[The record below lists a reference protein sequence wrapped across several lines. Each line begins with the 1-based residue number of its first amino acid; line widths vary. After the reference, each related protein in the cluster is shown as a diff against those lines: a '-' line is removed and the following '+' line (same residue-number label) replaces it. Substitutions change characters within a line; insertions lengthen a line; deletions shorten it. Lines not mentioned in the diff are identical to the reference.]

1 MIKQHTAGF
10 QYLFS
15 LCLARVRTN
24 FWIKNGFFNWPPT
37 IMFSLQYLYSVSEV
51 IIVQCVVQCSALSVD
66 YWLLSVKCWVLSAEC
81 WVLIVEFRVLS
92 VECWVI
98 SVHCTVIS
106 VQWDVSVCM
115 GTWSISQFYL
125 QPELWPVKGSKHGN
139 DWSWSTDRRGLNECV
154 ISTNMKIPMY
164 PLWRLG
170 LLIMKGFTQGGEWL
184 LQNVCCCCC

>member
-1 MIKQHTAGF
+1 
-10 QYLFS
+10 
-15 LCLARVRTN
+15 
-24 FWIKNGFFNWPPT
+24 
-37 IMFSLQYLYSVSEV
+37 MFSLQYLYAVSEV
-51 IIVQCVVQCSALSVD
+51 IIVQCLVQSSALSVDYWLLSVKCWVLSVD

-139 DWSWSTDRRGLNECV
+139 DWSWSTDRRGLDECV

-170 LLIMKGFTQGGEWL
+170 LLIMNGFTQGWEWL
-184 LQNVCCCCC
+184 LQNGCIFFAKFL